1 MTTANSLTV
10 YGSSREEYVSPERGY
25 DVSATVSAS
34 GVTQSIAVPHYT
46 FGDQIVYLSLLSST
60 TQDVVFTLSKMQQA
74 ASVTTDTATVVGTC
88 ASLSGCNGR
97 GSCVEEGGRELCYCD
112 DDYTGDDCS
121 IEAFLGDVSDANP
134 KLVLPTVIMGN
145 AVSNGVV
152 ATPYDESR
160 RINVPYE
167 VRNAPP
173 YGKVRIRVDG
183 KPWPDRISSVVH
195 MGASGTPKEGSDT
208 YFTASLIDLIP
219 QVDHVLQLYLTSADG
234 TLLDATQVQFQ
245 TKRSGGCSP
254 DGSGACS
261 GNGVCHDGYCICY
274 DGFIGT
280 QCDVAD
286 TTQGTDPSTGAKSY
300 TSAGA
305 GFEPTAAFQT
315 YRTMES
321 TKRQAKTS
329 VANTM
334 RLAAAE
340 AERAQLDT
348 TQTAKSLQTHT
359 LIEST
364 VDAVAAQVLSSKLSL
379 DTKVE
384 ALHRK
389 LDANAAAIQ
398 QDLLSSERA
407 KTANL
412 ERHIETQRALY
423 DHQTSVQNRHDAA
436 RAATAALKATRQA
449 EVEQALADNQFV
461 LNQVTLSNGPPVRIS
476 DLTTESCTT
485 NRFHEVECV
494 QVDNS
499 ASFQSDAA
507 SVTDAE
513 SIPRG
518 R

>member
-1 MTTANSLTV
+1 
-10 YGSSREEYVSPERGY
+10 
-25 DVSATVSAS
+25 
-34 GVTQSIAVPHYT
+34 
-46 FGDQIVYLSLLSST
+46 
-60 TQDVVFTLSKMQQA
+60 
-74 ASVTTDTATVVGTC
+74 
-88 ASLSGCNGR
+88 
-97 GSCVEEGGRELCYCD
+97 
-112 DDYTGDDCS
+112 
-121 IEAFLGDVSDANP
+121 
-134 KLVLPTVIMGN
+134 
-145 AVSNGVV
+145 
-152 ATPYDESR
+152 
-160 RINVPYE
+160 
-167 VRNAPP
+167 
-173 YGKVRIRVDG
+173 
-183 KPWPDRISSVVH
+183 
-195 MGASGTPKEGSDT
+195 
-208 YFTASLIDLIP
+208 
-219 QVDHVLQLYLTSADG
+219 
-234 TLLDATQVQFQ
+234 VQFQ

-305 GFEPTAAFQT
+305 GFEPSAAFQT